1 MPSFSYTALNL
12 YHEGFLMAVRRL
24 QVKDE
29 EGKVCTVKCWVIEA
43 VGGFNVGFEV
53 FSKGERFQAF
63 SDANC
68 EQIAWYDVKS
78 QILDRGYKVVEE
90 LHEY

>member
-1 MPSFSYTALNL
+1 
-12 YHEGFLMAVRRL
+12 MAVKRF
-24 QVKDE
+24 QVRDE

-43 VGGFNVGFEV
+43 VGGYNVGFEV
-53 FSKGERFQAF
+53 FAKGDKFQAF

-68 EQIAWYDVKS
+68 EQIAWYDVRS
-78 QILDRGYKVVEE
+78 EIHQRGYKMLED